1 MKRTRMIF
9 AILFIICICL
19 FDNYASKFGTGTL
32 FKFHKELDFEPR
44 VELYEANFN
53 IITDNDFP
61 LVHSGY
67 QFPTGE
73 GLKGQSSN
81 QILVD
86 SIWGMW
92 AKNKSLY
99 VGIVSDSK
107 EKKVLEINSVSKE
120 GVALDYDI
128 LESNIVLINNA
139 KVVYFNRS
147 FLMMLALNW
156 VVVFRFLCVLGLL
169 VSVNIWRK
177 GIQTRK

>member
-1 MKRTRMIF
+1 MKRVRIIF
-9 AILFIICICL
+9 TVLFIICICL
-19 FDNYASKFGTGTL
+19 FDNYASTFGTGIL
-32 FKFHKELDFEPR
+32 IKFHKELDFEPR
-44 VELYEANFN
+44 VEFYEANFN
-53 IITDNDFP
+53 IVTDNDFP
-61 LVHSGY
+61 LVYSGY
-67 QFPTGE
+67 QFPTGK
-73 GLKGQSSN
+73 GGIGQSSN
-81 QILVD
+81 RILVD

-128 LESNIVLINNA
+128 LESDTVLINNA
-139 KVVYFNRS
+139 KVVYFNWS

-177 GIQTRK
+177 GIPSRK